1 MTASI
6 ISLPF
11 KQVSAKF
18 CLLIIILLHFQAA
31 TFFLFSSTDTADNN
45 SSLLKKIH
53 IISTISSINSLHHLV
68 ETFYKNAT
76 NAFVIILYSCKFLP
90 IQSWRSLPGEA
101 NKSPDTVFQATFC
114 IRNVRMCDVGNN
126 SALIERWAS

>member
-6 ISLPF
+6 LSLPF

-31 TFFLFSSTDTADNN
+31 TFFLFSSTDVADKN
-45 SSLLKKIH
+45 SCLLKKIH

-76 NAFVIILYSCKFLP
+76 NAFVISFTPASFFLFNF
-90 IQSWRSLPGEA
+90 GE
-101 NKSPDTVFQATFC
+101 VFQEKQTNPQVLYFKLPSVDAMSGC
-114 IRNVRMCDVGNN
+114 AM
-126 SALIERWAS
+126 